1 MLQKRKRILIAT
13 ISIITTLF
21 SPFAEIKAAPSEKD
35 ITEEVAKVVSDMEII
50 MNRSYKEKA
59 EKISDIARLGYDY
72 DLTKQSFYS
81 LGLPYSDYD
90 YLEFVAAYATIQN
103 YCIKNNINM
112 GKGIN
117 DIDFLKMD
125 YTDASETEYI
135 SKKVDKYRENE
146 DGTYSKDGY
155 TYITEPQEI
164 AKYKADDNGNY
175 IKKGTE
181 KVDLE
186 TREVKYADISL
197 STIDVEGVY
206 KTFGLDREDFIDE
219 EKARLAK
226 LVNAM
231 GKGNIA
237 QTVFIEA
244 SMLMTDEQREIIEES
259 LASAETVQQKQII
272 SLAASIIGRVPYEWG
287 GKSDKAGFDD
297 TWYTFDDTGRQ
308 KGLDCS
314 GYIQW
319 ILRTAN
325 VDGWKEC
332 VSTSADLRSSRL
344 NVISEDEL
352 SPGDLGFFYPAGTEK
367 VNHVG
372 LYLGNGKW
380 IHCSSSA
387 KTVTISGNIGFC
399 IFRRFLDESTQL
411 RIEDEQGGMDYMDVP
426 QGAILDSDIMLMAKI
441 VQCEARSVGYNG
453 WVAVAQVIRNRIKSD
468 RFSGNNVEEVV
479 SEPGQF
485 VTYARAR
492 SMDDEEVVQDIYHV
506 CQRVMEGTLKYY
518 DENVIGFKV
527 NDGNED
533 WNGWHR
539 FDILGNHAFYIF

>member
-13 ISIITTLF
+13 ISMITTLF

-441 VQCEARSVGYNG
+441 VQCEARSEGYNG

-492 SMDDEEVVQDIYHV
+492 SMDDEEVVQDIYYV